1 MSYFSKSSNLFSIW
15 NAIEEF
21 KQVILVQNQV
31 ITNLQTAL
39 NASILRVDALETTT
53 ASNTTAIA
61 ANTTAIATGV
71 DELDATNRTVLSN
84 TTNLSNTMTAIGN
97 IQPVVAG
104 HTASLATLQSQVTT
118 NTSDL
123 SAKTSQISVI
133 NSIQA
138 GHTTSIGVNYNEIFR
153 LNGISLNHTTL
164 LAGLRTDVD
173 SGSGSHADIT
183 NLQSDVS
190 TINSTLTSHEARI
203 SELMTPFLGFLGGVN
218 TLVVRINAVEAGVS
232 TINTT
237 LTSHD
242 GRIFTNTA
250 DVFQLQTN
258 GHEGRLDSVESTLT
272 SHNTRIT
279 SNATLAN
286 DLLLAS
292 QFTSGLISVIDGKI
306 ISLRTDTDANT
317 LSNTQF
323 LTALQYQSDSI
334 FAIDGAI
341 AILNTTID
349 SNLIRLGNLETTQV
363 TQDDLLREFD
373 QEFNDPATG
382 VIFKLDT
389 LTATYNTHIGGAFL
403 DIRRNVDDNN
413 LILGTL
419 STHTTS
425 LLTAMTQLV
434 PRVDN
439 NESNIIVN
447 QGAFSSLGTVS
458 GSNTTRINDLEERIE
473 DLEAAAA

>member
-1 MSYFSKSSNLFSIW
+1 
-15 NAIEEF
+15 
-21 KQVILVQNQV
+21 
-31 ITNLQTAL
+31 
-39 NASILRVDALETTT
+39 VDALEITT

-118 NTSDL
+118 NTADL

-153 LNGISLNHTTL
+153 WNGISLNHTTL

-173 SGSGSHADIT
+173 SGSGSQADIT

-190 TINSTLTSHEARI
+190 TINSTLTSHDARI
-203 SELMTPFLGFLGGVN
+203 SDLMILFFGFGAGIN
-218 TLVVRINAVEAGVS
+218 TLVGRVNAVEAGVS

-258 GHEGRLDSVESTLT
+258 GHEGRLDSIE
-272 SHNTRIT
+272 
-279 SNATLAN
+279 ATV
-286 DLLLAS
+286 
-292 QFTSGLISVIDGKI
+292 TT
-306 ISLRTDTDANT
+306 LRTDVDANT

-334 FAIDGAI
+334 FAIDTAI
-341 AILNTTID
+341 QGLNVQVG
-349 SNLIRLGNLETTQV
+349 SLETTQV

-382 VIFKLDT
+382 VIFKLNT
-389 LTATYNTHIGGAFL
+389 LTTTYNAHIGGAFL
-403 DIRRNVDDNN
+403 TIRQNVDSNN

-425 LLTAMTQLV
+425 LLTAMSQLV
-434 PRVDN
+434 PRV
-439 NESNIIVN
+439 
-447 QGAFSSLGTVS
+447 
-458 GSNTTRINDLEERIE
+458 E
-473 DLEAAAA
+473 DLEAYHP

>member
-1 MSYFSKSSNLFSIW
+1 M
-15 NAIEEF
+15 
-21 KQVILVQNQV
+21 
-31 ITNLQTAL
+31 
-39 NASILRVDALETTT
+39 
-53 ASNTTAIA
+53 
-61 ANTTAIATGV
+61 
-71 DELDATNRTVLSN
+71 
-84 TTNLSNTMTAIGN
+84 
-97 IQPVVAG
+97 
-104 HTASLATLQSQVTT
+104 
-118 NTSDL
+118 
-123 SAKTSQISVI
+123 
-133 NSIQA
+133 
-138 GHTTSIGVNYNEIFR
+138 
-153 LNGISLNHTTL
+153 
-164 LAGLRTDVD
+164 
-173 SGSGSHADIT
+173 
-183 NLQSDVS
+183 
-190 TINSTLTSHEARI
+190 
-203 SELMTPFLGFLGGVN
+203 
-218 TLVVRINAVEAGVS
+218 
-232 TINTT
+232 
-237 LTSHD
+237 
-242 GRIFTNTA
+242 
-250 DVFQLQTN
+250 
-258 GHEGRLDSVESTLT
+258 
-272 SHNTRIT
+272 
-279 SNATLAN
+279 
-286 DLLLAS
+286 AS

-317 LSNTQF
+317 LQGTQF

-439 NESNIIVN
+439 NEFNIIVN

-458 GSNTTRINDLEERIE
+458 GSNTTRIE
-473 DLEAAAA
+473 DLDPKQHVLRI

>member
-1 MSYFSKSSNLFSIW
+1 
-15 NAIEEF
+15 
-21 KQVILVQNQV
+21 
-31 ITNLQTAL
+31 
-39 NASILRVDALETTT
+39 
-53 ASNTTAIA
+53 
-61 ANTTAIATGV
+61 
-71 DELDATNRTVLSN
+71 
-84 TTNLSNTMTAIGN
+84 MTAIGN

-104 HTASLATLQSQVTT
+104 HTASLATLQSQVTS

-173 SGSGSHADIT
+173 SGSGSQADIT

-190 TINSTLTSHEARI
+190 TINSTITSHDVRI
-203 SELMTPFLGFLGGVN
+203 SENMTLFLGFLGGVN
-218 TLVVRINAVEAGVS
+218 TLVVRVNAVEAGIS

-237 LTSHD
+237 LTAHD
-242 GRIFTNTA
+242 GRIFTNTT

-258 GHEGRLDSVESTLT
+258 GHGGRLDSVESTVT
-272 SHNTRIT
+272 T
-279 SNATLAN
+279 
-286 DLLLAS
+286 
-292 QFTSGLISVIDGKI
+292 
-306 ISLRTDTDANT
+306 LRTDVDANT

-323 LTALQYQSDSI
+323 LTALQYQSGSI
-334 FAIDGAI
+334 FAIDTAI
-341 AILNTTID
+341 QGLNVQVG
-349 SNLIRLGNLETTQV
+349 SLETTQV

-382 VIFKLDT
+382 VIFKLNT
-389 LTATYNTHIGGAFL
+389 LTTTYNAHIGGEFL
-403 DIRRNVDDNN
+403 TIRQNVDSNN

-419 STHTTS
+419 STQTTS

-439 NESNIIVN
+439 NEFNVIVN
-447 QGAFSSLGTVS
+447 QNAISGLGTAT
-458 GSNTTRINDLEERIE
+458 GTNTTRLNDLEERVE
-473 DLEAAAA
+473 DLEAAA